1 MLGPINLERESFN
14 NDLGVIMEQN
24 MCFTKFI
31 DVMVGKAL
39 LAILG
44 FIAWCAQSLNMR
56 VMCGLVF
63 MMYTSTGFSGCI
75 GS

>member
-1 MLGPINLERESFN
+1 MLGPIMLERVSSN

-39 LAILG
+39 LAMLG
-44 FIAWCAQSLNMR
+44 FITWCYG
-56 VMCGLVF
+56 VMCGLIF
-63 MMYTSTGFSGCI
+63 MMYTSTGFSGCS